1 VLRAIRPTPWE
12 LHFVVRAGLGPYERP
27 GVTFNAPGLQTS
39 ADTDPTDY
47 DQIWV
52 IGAAATGRSTM
63 DCPNGQ
69 ANYDWFT
76 GVGTVSFGTK

>member
-1 VLRAIRPTPWE
+1 MLRAIRPTRWE
-12 LHFVVRAGLGPYERP
+12 LHFVLRAGLGPYERP

-39 ADTDPTDY
+39 ADTDPTDD